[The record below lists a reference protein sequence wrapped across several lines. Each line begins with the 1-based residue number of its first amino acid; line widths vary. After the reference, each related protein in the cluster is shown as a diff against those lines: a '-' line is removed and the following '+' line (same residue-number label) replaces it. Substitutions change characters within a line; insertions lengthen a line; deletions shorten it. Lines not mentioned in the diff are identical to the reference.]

1 MNRNEWIDE
10 RRKGIGGTDV
20 AAICGLHP
28 YRSALDV
35 YLDKLGIAPH
45 VEDNAAM
52 KWGRIMEPII
62 AQEVTAATGIQ
73 FQEAEFLRKPDNEV
87 LCGTPDYWNQ
97 YQRVLLECKTAGLRQ
112 AHLWGDDQTDEVPM
126 PYLTQVL
133 WYLELTGYDEA
144 KLAVLIGGN
153 DFRMYSIKRDDDL
166 QAALVDRA
174 MKFWRDHIETM
185 TPPPLDGSDSAKAW
199 LKQAYPRHTSE
210 TLETATEDQA
220 DQMRLVAGLK
230 RDLEKAEEQYETA
243 KVRLCDC
250 IGDRAGLISSDGLKV
265 TWKATKGSDKVD
277 YKGIV
282 ATLNPPI
289 EVIRQHTTYTEGSRR
304 FLLSEV
310 KAK

>member
-1 MNRNEWIDE
+1 MTREQWLAE
-10 RRKGIGGTDV
+10 RRHGIGGSDV
-20 AAICGLHP
+20 SAIIGVNP
-28 YRSALDV
+28 YRTALDV

-45 VEDNAAM
+45 VEDNPAM

-62 AQEVTAATGIQ
+62 AREVTEATGI
-73 FQEAEFLRKPDNEV
+73 EWAPAEFLRKIDNPV
-87 LCGTPDYWNQ
+87 ICGTPDYQNQ
-97 YQRVLLECKTAGLRQ
+97 DLGVLLECKTAGMRQ
-112 AHLWGDDQTDEVPM
+112 AHLWGDEQTDAVPM
-126 PYLTQVL
+126 PYLTQVH

-153 DFRMYSIKRDDDL
+153 DFRLYSIKRDDDL
-166 QAALVDRA
+166 QAQLVDRA
-174 MKFWRDHIETM
+174 MKFWRDHVETM

-199 LKQAYPRHTSE
+199 LKHAYPTHTSDNICP
-210 TLETATEDQA
+210 ATEDEA

-243 KVRLCDC
+243 KVRLCEC
-250 IGDRAGLISSDGLKV
+250 IGDRAGLLSSDGLKV

-289 EVIRQHTTYTEGSRR
+289 EVIKQHTQYTEGSRR
-304 FLLSEV
+304 FLLTEV
-310 KAK
+310 KGK

>member
-1 MNRNEWIDE
+1 MNHNEWLE
-10 RRKGIGGTDV
+10 QRRRGIGGTDV
-20 AAICGLHP
+20 AAICGVHP
-28 YRSALDV
+28 YRTALDV

-45 VEDNAAM
+45 VEDNEAM

-62 AQEVTAATGIQ
+62 AREAQERTGIL
-73 FQEAEFLRKPDNEV
+73 FQESEFLRSETNPV

-97 YQRVLLECKTAGLRQ
+97 YQRVLLECKTAGMRQ
-112 AHLWGDDQTDEVPM
+112 AHLWGDEQTDEVPM

-153 DFRMYSIKRDDDL
+153 DFRLYSIHRDNDL

-174 MKFWRDHIETM
+174 MRFWRDHVETQ

-199 LKQAYPRHTSE
+199 LKHAYPRNISE
-210 TLETATEDQA
+210 NIEQATEDEA
-220 DQMRLVAGLK
+220 DQMRLVLSWK
-230 RDLEKAEEQYETA
+230 RDLEKAEEKYEAA

-250 IGDRAGLISSDGLKV
+250 IGSRAGLVSSDGLKV
-265 TWKATKGSDKVD
+265 TWKATKGSDRVD

-289 EVIRQHTTYTEGSRR
+289 EVIKQHTQYTEGSRR